1 MPEANHDAECAEQER
16 LFAELTRSLRN
27 VVEIQS
33 SQIAALKLGER
44 DTSTFDEEI
53 RIALG
58 AWHKARHV
66 YMQHILDHGCC
77 SGDDLN

>member
-1 MPEANHDAECAEQER
+1 MPETNESTCAEQER
-16 LFAELTRSLRN
+16 LFAELTSALRN

-33 SQIAALKLGER
+33 SQIAAIQLGDRKVSE
-44 DTSTFDEEI
+44 FDEEI

-66 YMQHILDHGCC
+66 YMQHILDHGCR
-77 SGDDLN
+77 SGHDLI